1 MKRIIATLLALML
14 LMSMTACGG
23 TQQPAVEATPELT
36 VEPTAEPT
44 PEPAPTEPVWEPG
57 LARAKWGEAIYEVVE
72 LDTEVQVIGKLSN
85 YYIVAG
91 EEVDLLVDERM
102 VRLASEDAFEAWT
115 GYTYEETKV
124 YSDAYMDGEV
134 IEELGL
140 NTEVNVVEGKA
151 NWLRIEWEDKYGYVD
166 VEDISEN
173 YIVYYYGG
181 GGGGGAA
188 DGTDV
193 SLGGLSAIVGT
204 NPQFSKVAAYCGPEY
219 EKLDEKA
226 VAISHDTRLYL
237 FLTDRGETIKVTEI
251 GEEVCTIY
259 IEGFYAELPR
269 WLLWMEGDVEY
280 EAWTGYAQ
288 SGTIVYDEYQMR
300 NEFMELRMNDEVLV
314 IDELPMCYVVD
325 INGQIG
331 YVHMDD
337 ISESYIVPYYGG
349 GGGGGGA
356 WTPPQL

>member
-1 MKRIIATLLALML
+1 MKRIIAILMALML
-14 LMSMTACGG
+14 LMSMAACGS
-23 TQQPAVEATPELT
+23 TQQPAVEATPEPT
-36 VEPTAEPT
+36 VEPT

-57 LARAKWGEAIYEVVE
+57 LARAKWGEAIYKIFELGTEFQVV
-72 LDTEVQVIGKLSN
+72 GKLAD

-91 EEVDLLVDERM
+91 EEVELLVDERM
-102 VRLASEDAFEAWT
+102 VRLASEEAFEAWT
-115 GYTYEETKV
+115 GYSYEETKV

-166 VEDISEN
+166 IEDISDS
-173 YIVYYYGG
+173 YIVYYYG

-193 SLGGLSAIVGT
+193 NLGDLSAAIGT
-204 NPQFSKVAAYCGPEY
+204 APGFSKVAAYCGPEY

-226 VAISHDTRLYL
+226 VAITHDARLYL
-237 FLTDRGETIKVTEI
+237 LLTDRGETIKVTEL

-259 IEGFYAELPR
+259 TEGFYAEIPR

-288 SGTIVYDEYQMR
+288 SGAIVYDEYQMR
-300 NEFMELRMNDEVLV
+300 NEIMELKMNDEILV

-331 YVHMDD
+331 YMLVDD
-337 ISESYIVPYYGG
+337 VSESYIVPYYGG
-349 GGGGGGA
+349 GGGGGGGD